1 MLNRR
6 EFLKIILAGG
16 TLATFNG
23 MPLKVLGKNSLSKK
37 ELTKITILHTN
48 DTHSHID
55 PFPPDDPKYP
65 NMGGFARR
73 AKIIKD
79 IRNKEK
85 NVLLLDAGDVFQGSP
100 YFNFYKG
107 EVEYKLMS
115 DMGYDASTIGNHEF
129 DNGVESIAKQLQFAN
144 FPLINS
150 NYDFSDTPL
159 KGKIQ
164 PFKIFILD
172 EVKIG
177 VFGLGIEL
185 KGLVLD
191 WAYGNTKYLDP
202 LAKVAEMAYLLKH
215 DFKCNLIICLSHLG
229 FSYQTKKV
237 SDVVLAKQSKNIDII
252 IGGHSHTFLDKPVV
266 FRNSDNK
273 EIIIAQVGWGGVKL
287 GKIDLYFKKG
297 NKLKF
302 AAANTINILNNQ
314 V

>member
-1 MLNRR
+1 
-6 EFLKIILAGG
+6 
-16 TLATFNG
+16 
-23 MPLKVLGKNSLSKK
+23 
-37 ELTKITILHTN
+37 
-48 DTHSHID
+48 
-55 PFPPDDPKYP
+55 
-65 NMGGFARR
+65 
-73 AKIIKD
+73 
-79 IRNKEK
+79 
-85 NVLLLDAGDVFQGSP
+85 
-100 YFNFYKG
+100 
-107 EVEYKLMS
+107 
-115 DMGYDASTIGNHEF
+115 
-129 DNGVESIAKQLQFAN
+129 
-144 FPLINS
+144 
-150 NYDFSDTPL
+150 
-159 KGKIQ
+159 
-164 PFKIFILD
+164 
-172 EVKIG
+172 IG

-185 KGLVLD
+185 KGFVLD

-202 LAKVAEMAYLLKH
+202 LAKAAEMAYLLKH